1 MQAGI
6 LGTGIY
12 LPEGALTNEELAERF
27 GLPPEELFA
36 LSGIRRRRIAAP
48 EQACSDLAIAAARQA
63 LENAGTAP
71 EEIGMVIVA
80 TSTGDYPTPSTAV
93 LVQKG
98 LGIPAAGCFDL
109 KANCAGFIYG
119 IMAGSSLV
127 SSGLASKVLLVGAEV
142 LSRFINPTDM
152 DSLLLFGDGA
162 GAVVLGPVP
171 EGYGLL
177 SSDAGSNGE
186 DYDAL
191 IVEAGGSRLPLSL
204 QTLERKQELVR
215 MDGGRIFMFAMR
227 ALGDSALRVIRK
239 AGLDVEDIDLFIPH
253 QANRR
258 IIEAAA
264 RRLELPLDRFVM
276 AMEDCGNTSSAAL
289 PIALHQAVVQGR
301 ISPGDRLVM
310 TGFGAGV
317 CWGSILLRWGSG
329 TQTNSPKRRQ
339 E

>member
-36 LSGIRRRRIAAP
+36 LSGIRRRHIAAP

-63 LENAGTAP
+63 MENAGTAP
-71 EEIGMVIVA
+71 AEIGMVIVA

-98 LGIPAAGCFDL
+98 LGIPVAGCFDL
-109 KANCAGFIYG
+109 KANCSGFVYG
-119 IMAGSSLV
+119 LMTGCSLV
-127 SSGLASKVLLVGAEV
+127 SNGLASKVLLVGAEV

-191 IVEAGGSRLPLSL
+191 IVEAGGSRLPLSQ

-227 ALGDSALRVIRK
+227 TLGDSALRVIRK

-276 AMEDCGNTSSAAL
+276 AMEDCGNTSAAAL

-317 CWGSILLRWGSG
+317 CWGSILLRWDSG
-329 TQTNSPKRRQ
+329 TQTNSPKRR
-339 E
+339 